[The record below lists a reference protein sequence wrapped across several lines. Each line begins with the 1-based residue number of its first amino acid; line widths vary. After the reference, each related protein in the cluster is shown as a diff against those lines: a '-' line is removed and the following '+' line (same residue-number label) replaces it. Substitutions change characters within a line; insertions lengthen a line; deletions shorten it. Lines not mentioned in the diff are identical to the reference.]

1 MNNQHLSLNS
11 SRAWISAAAIGIS
24 GMLIALPAIAESQPT
39 QNPASPTLE
48 GRWRLVDMGEPSSP
62 SGERPLPPVSSGATP
77 VTAEFSG
84 GRLSGSG
91 GCNRY
96 ITSYQTTGTQL
107 AVGGTF
113 ASTRMACPEPIME
126 LESRYLKALQGAQN
140 YTIDQQELQ
149 ITYKTTEETGVL
161 RFVAEP
167 PPEPSSFIIH
177 W

>member
-24 GMLIALPAIAESQPT
+24 GMLIALPAIAQST
-39 QNPASPTLE
+39 QNPTSPTLE
-48 GRWRLVDMGEPSSP
+48 GRWRLVN
-62 SGERPLPPVSSGATP
+62 SGERPTPPVDPQATP
-77 VTAEFSG
+77 ITAEFSD
-84 GRLSGSG
+84 GRLFGSG

-96 ITSYQTTGTQL
+96 TTSYQTTGQQL
-107 AVGGTF
+107 QVGTIS
-113 ASTRMACPEPIME
+113 STRMACPEPIME
-126 LESRYLKALQGAQN
+126 LEFRYLTALQGAQS
-140 YTIDQQELQ
+140 YTIDQQGLQ